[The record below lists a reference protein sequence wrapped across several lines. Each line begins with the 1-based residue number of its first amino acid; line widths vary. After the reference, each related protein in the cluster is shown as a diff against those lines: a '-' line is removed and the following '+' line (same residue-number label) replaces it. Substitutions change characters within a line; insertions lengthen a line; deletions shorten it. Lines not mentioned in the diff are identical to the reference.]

1 MGLEKIIDGFPLYA
15 INDSGNIFS
24 FFNGKRREL
33 KPIKQSNGYLHI
45 FLYEKEKKRQQ
56 FGIHKLMGIVFLGVN
71 SNSKTVILH
80 KDNNKEN
87 NKIENLKVG
96 SQSENILQAF
106 REGRAKPAKSPV
118 KIIQYT
124 LDGCMI
130 KEWDSVTLASKEM
143 KIHQSGI
150 SKCLLG
156 RYTKSHGYI
165 WKYK

>member
-1 MGLEKIIDGFPLYA
+1 MELEKIIDEYPSYA
-15 INDSGNIFS
+15 INESGSIFS

-33 KPIKQSNGYLHI
+33 KLVKQTNGYLHVT
-45 FLYEKEKKRQQ
+45 LYGKEKKRKQ
-56 FGIHKLMGIVFLGVN
+56 FSVHQLMGMAFLGIK
-71 SNSKTVILH
+71 SNYKKVILH

-87 NKIENLKVG
+87 NKIENLRVG
-96 SQSENILQAF
+96 TQSENILQAF
-106 REGRAKPAKSPV
+106 REGRATSATTAV

-130 KEWDSVTLASKEM
+130 KEWDSVTSASKEM

-150 SKCLLG
+150 SNCLLG
-156 RYTKSHGYI
+156 KLKKSHGYI